1 MKTLKE
7 LLVGVSLQ
15 RVVGSLEV
23 EVNALHFDSRKV
35 QPGDLFI
42 AQRGVSVDGHEYIPR
57 AVAAGA
63 KVVVCETLSGEV
75 GEDVTYVVVGDS
87 SEALGIMASNY
98 YDRPSCRLKLVGV
111 TGTNGKTTTATLLYE
126 LARLAG
132 CKAGLLST
140 VCNYIGEEK
149 IPATHTTPDAL
160 AINEYMARMVEVWM

>member
-87 SEALGIMASNY
+87 SEALG
-98 YDRPSCRLKLVGV
+98 
-111 TGTNGKTTTATLLYE
+111 
-126 LARLAG
+126 
-132 CKAGLLST
+132 LSL
-140 VCNYIGEEK
+140 IH
-149 IPATHTTPDAL
+149 I
-160 AINEYMARMVEVWM
+160 